1 MENQKK
7 QSSFI
12 NEANEFA
19 EKYGAT
25 IKANGE
31 RKALIVIAV
40 DNDGENTQTMTAL
53 IGNKVEIIK
62 GLVSLMSANTELV
75 KEATTM
81 MMIESFIS
89 KVKAD
94 ENNNH

>member
-19 EKYGAT
+19 EKYRAT

-31 RKALIVIAV
+31 RKAL
-40 DNDGENTQTMTAL
+40 L
-53 IGNKVEIIK
+53 
-62 GLVSLMSANTELV
+62 
-75 KEATTM
+75 
-81 MMIESFIS
+81 
-89 KVKAD
+89 
-94 ENNNH
+94 